1 MSSLASSVSSASEST
16 DSTGIVRNSNFDLG
30 NIQFGAP
37 KVNAS
42 GGKNVPLYNASAK
55 KGLTLQTPL
64 MLTWGVN
71 EWTDDNSGR
80 KTYDMSL
87 QFPTS
92 EYANANTTQ
101 FLENMMALEEHIKE
115 TAVSKSK
122 EWFNKAKMSA
132 EVIDALWTPML
143 RYTKN
148 KETGEPDKTKMPTMK
163 VKLPYYEGKFE
174 FELYDNNGES
184 IFNAQNNDNHPSELI
199 PKASN
204 VAIVLQCGGI
214 WFANG
219 KFGVTWR
226 LVQAVVKPRDNL
238 KGRCLIQL
246 SSQEKQILEN
256 QKSNDDNDDE
266 VGVVVAE
273 DSDEEGDDTEPVVAA
288 AEPVVAAAAEPVVAE
303 EPQQKK
309 VVKKKVVRRKKA
321 GE

>member
-1 MSSLASSVSSASEST
+1 MSSLASSVSSASASADT
-16 DSTGIVRNSNFDLG
+16 TGIVRNSNFDLG

-42 GGKNVPLYNASAK
+42 GGKNVPLYNAAAK

-87 QFPTS
+87 QFPTE
-92 EYANANTTQ
+92 EYANANTSQ
-101 FLENMMALEEHIKE
+101 FLENMMALEEHIKQ
-115 TAVSKSK
+115 TAVEKSK
-122 EWFNKAKMSA
+122 EWFNKAKMSP
-132 EVIDALWTPML
+132 EVVDALWTPML

-163 VKLPYYEGKFE
+163 IKLPYYDQKFE

-184 IFNAQNNDNHPSELI
+184 IFNAQMNENHPSELI

-204 VAIVLQCGGI
+204 VAIVVQCGGI

-226 LVQAVVKPRDNL
+226 LVQGLVKPRATL
-238 KGRCLIQL
+238 KGKCHIQL
-246 SSQEKQILEN
+246 DAEEQTKLAKQ
-256 QKSNDDNDDE
+256 
-266 VGVVVAE
+266 VVADE
-273 DSDEEGDDTEPVVAA
+273 EAVTGVPDSDEEEP
-288 AEPVVAAAAEPVVAE
+288 EPEP
-303 EPQQKK
+303 EPAPVKRTKK
-309 VVKKKVVRRKKA
+309 VVKKRTTTTD
-321 GE
+321 

>member
-42 GGKNVPLYNASAK
+42 GGKNVPLYNVTAK

-87 QFPTS
+87 QFPTA
-92 EYANANTTQ
+92 EYANTNTSQ
-101 FLENMMALEEHIKE
+101 FLENMMALEDHIKE

-132 EVIDALWTPML
+132 EVVDALWTPML

-148 KETGEPDKTKMPTMK
+148 KETGEPDKTKMPSMK
-163 VKLPYYEGKFE
+163 VKLPYYDGKFE

-184 IFNAQNNDNHPSELI
+184 IFNAQMNDNHPSELI

-226 LVQAVVKPRDNL
+226 LVQGLVKPRASL
-238 KGRCLIQL
+238 KGKCHIVLDADEQTTL
-246 SSQEKQILEN
+246 NKQ
-256 QKSNDDNDDE
+256 
-266 VGVVVAE
+266 VVADE
-273 DSDEEGDDTEPVVAA
+273 EAVTDVPDSDEEEPVV
-288 AEPVVAAAAEPVVAE
+288 EPTPAPVKKV
-303 EPQQKK
+303 KK
-309 VVKKKVVRRKKA
+309 VVKRKTNT
-321 GE
+321 E

>member
-1 MSSLASSVSSASEST
+1 MSSLASSVSSASDST

-30 NIQFGAP
+30 NSQFGAP

-42 GGKNVPLYNASAK
+42 GGKNVPLYNVSAK

-87 QFPTS
+87 QFPTP
-92 EYANANTTQ
+92 EYANTNTTQ

-122 EWFNKAKMSA
+122 EWFNKARMSA
-132 EVIDALWTPML
+132 EVVDALWTPML

-163 VKLPYYEGKFE
+163 VKLPYYDGKFE

-184 IFNAQNNDNHPSELI
+184 IFNAQMNDNHPSELI

-226 LVQAVVKPRDNL
+226 LVQGLVKPRASL
-238 KGRCLIQL
+238 KGKCHILLDAEEQTTL
-246 SSQEKQILEN
+246 NKQ
-256 QKSNDDNDDE
+256 
-266 VGVVVAE
+266 VVADE
-273 DSDEEGDDTEPVVAA
+273 EAVTDVPDSDEEEPVV
-288 AEPVVAAAAEPVVAE
+288 EPTPAPVKKV
-303 EPQQKK
+303 KK
-309 VVKKKVVRRKKA
+309 VVKRKTSA
-321 GE
+321 D

>member
-1 MSSLASSVSSASEST
+1 MSSLASSVSSASDST

-37 KVNAS
+37 KVNPS
-42 GGKNVPLYNASAK
+42 GGKNVPLYNVSAK

-92 EYANANTTQ
+92 EYANANTNK
-101 FLENMMALEEHIKE
+101 FLENMMALEDHIKE

-132 EVIDALWTPML
+132 EVVDALWTPML

-148 KETGEPDKTKMPTMK
+148 KETGEPDKTKMPSMK
-163 VKLPYYEGKFE
+163 VKLPYYDGKFE

-184 IFNAQNNDNHPSELI
+184 IFNAQMNDNHPSELI

-226 LVQAVVKPRDNL
+226 LVQGLVKPRASL
-238 KGRCLIQL
+238 KGKCHILLDAEEQTTL
-246 SSQEKQILEN
+246 NKQ
-256 QKSNDDNDDE
+256 
-266 VGVVVAE
+266 VVADE
-273 DSDEEGDDTEPVVAA
+273 EAVTDVPDSDEEEPVV
-288 AEPVVAAAAEPVVAE
+288 EPTPAPVKRV
-303 EPQQKK
+303 KK
-309 VVKKKVVRRKKA
+309 VVKKKTSD
-321 GE
+321 

>member
-1 MSSLASSVSSASEST
+1 MSSLSASVSAPSSS

-42 GGKNVPLYNASAK
+42 GGKNVPIYNAAAK

-80 KTYDMSL
+80 KSYDMSL
-87 QFPTS
+87 QFPTE
-92 EYANANTTQ
+92 EYANDNTRQ
-101 FLENMMALEEHIKE
+101 FLENMISLENHIKD
-115 TAVSKSK
+115 TAVNNSK
-122 EWFNKAKMSA
+122 EWFNKAKMSP

-163 VKLPYYEGKFE
+163 IKLPYYDQKFE

-184 IFNAQNNDNHPSELI
+184 IFNAHLNDNHPSELI

-204 VAIVLQCGGI
+204 VAIVVQCGGI

-226 LVQAVVKPRDNL
+226 LVQGLVKPRASL
-238 KGRCLIQL
+238 KGKCHIQL
-246 SSQEKQILEN
+246 DANEQSTLNHQ
-256 QKSNDDNDDE
+256 
-266 VGVVVAE
+266 VVADE
-273 DSDEEGDDTEPVVAA
+273 EAVTDVPDSDEEPA
-288 AEPVVAAAAEPVVAE
+288 AEPVPAPVKKV
-303 EPQQKK
+303 KK
-309 VVKKKVVRRKKA
+309 VVKKKSST
-321 GE
+321 

>member
-1 MSSLASSVSSASEST
+1 MSSLASSVSSASDST

-42 GGKNVPLYNASAK
+42 GGKNVPLYNVSAK

-92 EYANANTTQ
+92 EYANANTNK
-101 FLENMMALEEHIKE
+101 FLENMMALEDHIKE

-122 EWFNKAKMSA
+122 EWFNKAKMSP
-132 EVIDALWTPML
+132 EVVDALWTPML
-143 RYTKN
+143 RYSKN
-148 KETGEPDKTKMPTMK
+148 KDTGEPDKTKMPSMK
-163 VKLPYYEGKFE
+163 IKLPYYEGKFE
-174 FELYDNNGES
+174 FELYDNKGES
-184 IFNAQNNDNHPSELI
+184 IFNAQLNDSHPSELI

-204 VAIVLQCGGI
+204 VAIVVQCGGI

-226 LVQAVVKPRDNL
+226 LVQGLVKPRATL
-238 KGRCLIQL
+238 KGKCHIQL
-246 SSQEKQILEN
+246 DAEEQTTLEE
-256 QKSNDDNDDE
+256 Q
-266 VGVVVAE
+266 VVADE
-273 DSDEEGDDTEPVVAA
+273 EAITDVADSDEEVSIPEPI
-288 AEPVVAAAAEPVVAE
+288 PVKKT
-303 EPQQKK
+303 KK
-309 VVKKKVVRRKKA
+309 VVKKKSTSD
-321 GE
+321 

>member
-1 MSSLASSVSSASEST
+1 
-16 DSTGIVRNSNFDLG
+16 
-30 NIQFGAP
+30 
-37 KVNAS
+37 
-42 GGKNVPLYNASAK
+42 
-55 KGLTLQTPL
+55 

-87 QFPTS
+87 QFPTP
-92 EYANANTTQ
+92 EYANTNTTQ

-132 EVIDALWTPML
+132 EVVDALWTPML

-148 KETGEPDKTKMPTMK
+148 KETGEPDKTKMPSMK
-163 VKLPYYEGKFE
+163 VKLPYYDGKFE

-184 IFNAQNNDNHPSELI
+184 IFNAQMNDNHPSELI

-226 LVQAVVKPRDNL
+226 LVQGLVKPRASL
-238 KGRCLIQL
+238 KGKCHILLDAEEQTTL
-246 SSQEKQILEN
+246 NKQ
-256 QKSNDDNDDE
+256 
-266 VGVVVAE
+266 VVADE
-273 DSDEEGDDTEPVVAA
+273 EAVTDVPDSDEEEPVV
-288 AEPVVAAAAEPVVAE
+288 EPTPAPVKRV
-303 EPQQKK
+303 KK
-309 VVKKKVVRRKKA
+309 VVKKKTSD
-321 GE
+321 

>member
-1 MSSLASSVSSASEST
+1 MSSLASSVSSASDST

-37 KVNAS
+37 KVNPS
-42 GGKNVPLYNASAK
+42 GGKNVPLYNVSAK

-87 QFPTS
+87 QFPTP
-92 EYANANTTQ
+92 EYANTNTTQ

-132 EVIDALWTPML
+132 EVVDALWTPML

-148 KETGEPDKTKMPTMK
+148 KETGEPDKTKMPSMK
-163 VKLPYYEGKFE
+163 VKLPYYDGKFE

-184 IFNAQNNDNHPSELI
+184 IFNAQMNDNHPSELI

-226 LVQAVVKPRDNL
+226 LVQGLVKPRASL
-238 KGRCLIQL
+238 KGKCHILLDADEQTTL
-246 SSQEKQILEN
+246 NKQ
-256 QKSNDDNDDE
+256 
-266 VGVVVAE
+266 VVADE
-273 DSDEEGDDTEPVVAA
+273 EAVTGVPDSDEEEPVV
-288 AEPVVAAAAEPVVAE
+288 EPTPAPVKRV
-303 EPQQKK
+303 KK
-309 VVKKKVVRRKKA
+309 VVKKKTSD
-321 GE
+321 

>member
-1 MSSLASSVSSASEST
+1 MSSLAASVSASSSS

-42 GGKNVPLYNASAK
+42 GGKNVPIYNAAAK

-87 QFPTS
+87 QFPTQ
-92 EYANANTTQ
+92 EYANDNTRQ
-101 FLENMMALEEHIKE
+101 FLENMVSLENHIKD
-115 TAVSKSK
+115 TAVTNSK
-122 EWFNKAKMSA
+122 EWFNKTKMSP

-163 VKLPYYEGKFE
+163 IKLPYYDQKFE

-184 IFNAQNNDNHPSELI
+184 IFNAHLNDNHPSELI

-204 VAIVLQCGGI
+204 VAIVVQCGGI

-226 LVQAVVKPRDNL
+226 LVQGLVKPRASL
-238 KGRCLIQL
+238 KGKCHIQL
-246 SSQEKQILEN
+246 DANEQSTLN
-256 QKSNDDNDDE
+256 QQ
-266 VGVVVAE
+266 VVADE
-273 DSDEEGDDTEPVVAA
+273 EAVTDVPDSDEEPA
-288 AEPVVAAAAEPVVAE
+288 AEPEPVPAPVKKV
-303 EPQQKK
+303 KK
-309 VVKKKVVRRKKA
+309 VVKKKSST
-321 GE
+321 

>member
-1 MSSLASSVSSASEST
+1 MSSLASSVSSASDST

-37 KVNAS
+37 KVNPS
-42 GGKNVPLYNASAK
+42 GGKNVPLYNVSAK

-87 QFPTS
+87 QFPTP
-92 EYANANTTQ
+92 EYANTNTTQ

-132 EVIDALWTPML
+132 EVVDALWTPML

-148 KETGEPDKTKMPTMK
+148 KETGEPDKTKMPSMK
-163 VKLPYYEGKFE
+163 VKLPYYDGKFE

-184 IFNAQNNDNHPSELI
+184 IFNAQMNDNHPSELI

-226 LVQAVVKPRDNL
+226 LVQGLVKPRASL
-238 KGRCLIQL
+238 KGKCHILLDAEEQTTL
-246 SSQEKQILEN
+246 NKQ
-256 QKSNDDNDDE
+256 
-266 VGVVVAE
+266 VVADE
-273 DSDEEGDDTEPVVAA
+273 EAVTDVPDSDEEEPVV
-288 AEPVVAAAAEPVVAE
+288 EPTPAPVKRV
-303 EPQQKK
+303 KK
-309 VVKKKVVRRKKA
+309 VVKKKSSD
-321 GE
+321 

>member
-1 MSSLASSVSSASEST
+1 MSSLASSVSSASDST

-37 KVNAS
+37 KVNPS
-42 GGKNVPLYNASAK
+42 GGKNVPLYNVSAK

-87 QFPTS
+87 QFPTP
-92 EYANANTTQ
+92 EYANTNTTQ

-122 EWFNKAKMSA
+122 EWFNKARMSA
-132 EVIDALWTPML
+132 EVVDALWTPML

-148 KETGEPDKTKMPTMK
+148 KETGEPDKTKMPSMK
-163 VKLPYYEGKFE
+163 VKLPYYDGKFE

-184 IFNAQNNDNHPSELI
+184 IFNAQMNDNHPSELI

-226 LVQAVVKPRDNL
+226 LVQGLVKPRASL
-238 KGRCLIQL
+238 KGKCHILLDAEEQTTL
-246 SSQEKQILEN
+246 NKQ
-256 QKSNDDNDDE
+256 
-266 VGVVVAE
+266 VVADE
-273 DSDEEGDDTEPVVAA
+273 EAVTDVPDSDEEEPVV
-288 AEPVVAAAAEPVVAE
+288 EPTPAPVKRV
-303 EPQQKK
+303 KK
-309 VVKKKVVRRKKA
+309 VVKKKSSD
-321 GE
+321 

>member
-1 MSSLASSVSSASEST
+1 MSSLAASVSASSSS

-42 GGKNVPLYNASAK
+42 GGKNVPIYNAAAK

-87 QFPTS
+87 QFPTQ
-92 EYANANTTQ
+92 EYANDNTRQ
-101 FLENMMALEEHIKE
+101 FLENMVSLENHIKD
-115 TAVSKSK
+115 TAVTNSK
-122 EWFNKAKMSA
+122 EWFNKAKMSP

-163 VKLPYYEGKFE
+163 IKLPYYDQKFE

-184 IFNAQNNDNHPSELI
+184 IFNAHLNDNHPSELI

-204 VAIVLQCGGI
+204 VAIVVQCGGI

-226 LVQAVVKPRDNL
+226 LVQGLVKPRASL
-238 KGRCLIQL
+238 KGKCHIQL
-246 SSQEKQILEN
+246 DANEQSTLN
-256 QKSNDDNDDE
+256 QQ
-266 VGVVVAE
+266 VVADE
-273 DSDEEGDDTEPVVAA
+273 EAVTDVPDSDEEPA
-288 AEPVVAAAAEPVVAE
+288 AEPEPVPAPVKKV
-303 EPQQKK
+303 KK
-309 VVKKKVVRRKKA
+309 VVKKKSST
-321 GE
+321 

>member
-1 MSSLASSVSSASEST
+1 MSSLASSVSSASDST

-42 GGKNVPLYNASAK
+42 GGKNVPLYNVSAK

-87 QFPTS
+87 QFPTP
-92 EYANANTTQ
+92 EYANTNTTQ

-122 EWFNKAKMSA
+122 EWFNKARMSA
-132 EVIDALWTPML
+132 EVVDALWTPML

-148 KETGEPDKTKMPTMK
+148 KETGEPDKTKMPSMK
-163 VKLPYYEGKFE
+163 VKLPFYDGKFE

-184 IFNAQNNDNHPSELI
+184 IFNAQMNDNHPSELI

-226 LVQAVVKPRDNL
+226 LVQGLVKPRASL
-238 KGRCLIQL
+238 KGKCHIVLDADEQTTL
-246 SSQEKQILEN
+246 NKQ
-256 QKSNDDNDDE
+256 
-266 VGVVVAE
+266 VVADE
-273 DSDEEGDDTEPVVAA
+273 EAVTGVPDSDEEEPVV
-288 AEPVVAAAAEPVVAE
+288 EPTPAPVKKV
-303 EPQQKK
+303 KK
-309 VVKKKVVRRKKA
+309 VVKKKSSD
-321 GE
+321 

>member
-226 LVQAVVKPRDNL
+226 LVQGLVKPRATL
-238 KGRCLIQL
+238 KGKCHILLDADEQTTL
-246 SSQEKQILEN
+246 NKQ
-256 QKSNDDNDDE
+256 
-266 VGVVVAE
+266 VVADE
-273 DSDEEGDDTEPVVAA
+273 EAVTDVPDSDEEEPVTEPIPA
-288 AEPVVAAAAEPVVAE
+288 PVKRV
-303 EPQQKK
+303 KK
-309 VVKKKVVRRKKA
+309 VVKKKSSSD
-321 GE
+321 

>member
-1 MSSLASSVSSASEST
+1 MSSLASSVSSASDST

-42 GGKNVPLYNASAK
+42 GGKNVPLYNVSAK

-87 QFPTS
+87 QFPTP
-92 EYANANTTQ
+92 EYANTNTTQ

-132 EVIDALWTPML
+132 EVVDALWTPML

-148 KETGEPDKTKMPTMK
+148 KETGEPDKTKMPSMK
-163 VKLPYYEGKFE
+163 VKLPYYDGKFE

-184 IFNAQNNDNHPSELI
+184 IFNAQMNDNHPSELI

-226 LVQAVVKPRDNL
+226 LVQGLVKPRASL
-238 KGRCLIQL
+238 KGKCHILLDADEQTTL
-246 SSQEKQILEN
+246 NKQ
-256 QKSNDDNDDE
+256 
-266 VGVVVAE
+266 VVADE
-273 DSDEEGDDTEPVVAA
+273 EAVTGVPDSDEEEPVV
-288 AEPVVAAAAEPVVAE
+288 EPTPAPVKRV
-303 EPQQKK
+303 KK
-309 VVKKKVVRRKKA
+309 VVKKKTSD
-321 GE
+321 